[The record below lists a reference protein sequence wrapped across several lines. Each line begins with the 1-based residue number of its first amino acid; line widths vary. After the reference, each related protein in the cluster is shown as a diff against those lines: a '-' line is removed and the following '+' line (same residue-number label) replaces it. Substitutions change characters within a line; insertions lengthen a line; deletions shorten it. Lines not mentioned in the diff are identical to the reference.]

1 MFCFCVV
8 FFEIYLSFQNV
19 NNSVIIYLMAF
30 YARGVSLDWRNQK
43 SRRAAFKL
51 EASVSEFNTNS
62 DINLRGQSQTFV
74 KTFINSQF
82 ERKKTPKVFK
92 NLKWFINSWQIIKG
106 GERRC
111 HLDQSMWLFRNPNV
125 SACKDSSVCISFLFW
140 QHFLFHCCTRFVPLV
155 TTLSFYPTCSDAVVF
170 WGKWVLEAHADSI
183 FHTLN

>member
-74 KTFINSQF
+74 KTF
-82 ERKKTPKVFK
+82 
-92 NLKWFINSWQIIKG
+92 IKG

>member
-19 NNSVIIYLMAF
+19 NNSIIIYLMAF

-82 ERKKTPKVFK
+82 ERKKNPKVFK
-92 NLKWFINSWQIIKG
+92 NLKLFINSWQIIKG
-106 GERRC
+106 WKKMSPWCDYSGILMFQLART
-111 HLDQSMWLFRNPNV
+111 PA
-125 SACKDSSVCISFLFW
+125 SAFLF
-140 QHFLFHCCTRFVPLV
+140 FFGSTFCFM
-155 TTLSFYPTCSDAVVF
+155 A
-170 WGKWVLEAHADSI
+170 AHALFLLSQHCPFI
-183 FHTLN
+183 RHVQMPWSFGGNGYSRHTLTRYSIP